1 MTRLEI
7 LPKDDLCTI
16 ISKFNEYFDTIKDNK
31 YQELVEHY
39 KNNTGDFSIPC
50 LYGLY
55 NLTLN
60 NPIQAVLWFNSGI
73 DNDVPNSLYMLI
85 LYYKNIK
92 HYKLMT
98 KYCREYMKKYDHVK
112 GSENLINYYFSI
124 KKFIQAENLLIKN
137 IKKYNDKGSLYTI
150 INHYEM
156 SREIA
161 SWKYYMIYMIKHFND
176 IEAIKILTD
185 QYLDDDNMIE
195 ARFYAEYGIEK
206 FPDDIKMINNIT
218 KYHIK
223 IKDHKNVVKYCLIG
237 IEKCNDL
244 YSMSILACH
253 YHHQKEYIEMKK
265 YYLMLIKEHD
275 DYEFL
280 KILPKLTQYYI
291 LTNQDTVNVD
301 EYLKELD
308 NETDIKI
315 LKTKLRKYAVKDRE
329 CDICF
334 EIKTNILLNCLEHYT
349 CSDCNIRMN
358 NICKT
363 CFPNS
368 ISK

>member
-1 MTRLEI
+1 MMTTLEI

-31 YQELVEHY
+31 YQELVEYY
-39 KNNTGDFSIPC
+39 KNNTGDFSITC

-98 KYCREYMKKYDHVK
+98 KYCREYMKKYDHIK
-112 GSENLINYYFSI
+112 GSTNLINYYFSI

-176 IEAIKILTD
+176 IEAISILTEYFLNENNLSD
-185 QYLDDDNMIE
+185 AIFFAN
-195 ARFYAEYGIEK
+195 YGIEK

-218 KYHIK
+218 KYHIE
-223 IKDHKNVVKYCLIG
+223 IKDHKNIIKYCLLG
-237 IEKCNDL
+237 IEKNNDL
-244 YSMSILACH
+244 HSILTLANH
-253 YHHQKEYIEMKK
+253 YYDNKEYIEMKK
-265 YYLMLIKEHD
+265 YYLMAIKEHNNNICI
-275 DYEFL
+275 L
-280 KILPKLTQYYI
+280 KHLPTLTQYYI
-291 LTNQDTVNVD
+291 LTNQNTVNVD

-308 NETDIKI
+308 NEIDIKI
-315 LKTKLRKYAVKDRE
+315 LKTKLRKFAVKDRE

-334 EIKTNILLNCLEHYT
+334 EVKTNILLNCLEHYT

-358 NICKT
+358 NMCKIC
-363 CFPNS
+363 FR
-368 ISK
+368 